1 MTTNP
6 ILSTTIDALPISVFK
21 TNAEVG
27 QAAAADAGA
36 FLHQTIQERGQANVI
51 LATGNSQLTFL
62 EALRA
67 SPGIDWSKVN
77 VFHMDEYINLEPGH
91 PASFPAFLRRH
102 FLDHLQPAAGAFFPV
117 PGQSIEAGVS
127 PEVVEACKGYEELLR
142 AYPCDLCA
150 LGIGENGHIA
160 FNDPPYADFNDPVW
174 VKVVQLD
181 EVSRRQQAGEGH
193 FPNIESVP
201 THAITLTIP
210 ALLSAR
216 QVLAIVP
223 EARKAPAVQRALQG
237 PIEVICPAS
246 ILRKSPHAHLYLD
259 HESAALTFPNLES
272 EFA

>member
-1 MTTNP
+1 MPTTP
-6 ILSTTIDALPISVFK
+6 ILSTTVDALPISVFK

-27 QAAAADAGA
+27 QAAAADAAA
-36 FLHQTIQERGQANVI
+36 FLQQCIQERGQANVI

-62 EALRA
+62 EALRGM
-67 SPGIDWSKVN
+67 PGIDWSKVN

-117 PGQSIEAGVS
+117 PGQRTEAGMR
-127 PEVVEACKGYEELLR
+127 PEGVDGCKEYEDLLR

-150 LGIGENGHIA
+150 LGIGENGHMA

-174 VKVVQLD
+174 VKVVRLD

-193 FPNIESVP
+193 FPNLESVP

-216 QVLAIVP
+216 KVLAIVP
-223 EARKAPAVQRALQG
+223 EARKAVAVQSSLQG
-237 PIEVICPAS
+237 PIEENCPAS
-246 ILRKSPHAHLYLD
+246 ILRQTAHAQLYLD
-259 HESAALTFPNLES
+259 RDSAALAFPTL
-272 EFA
+272 